1 MPRRSLAELRKLP
14 PSHTCRDM
22 EQLLTRSCWSSQDW
36 AAAIAMIAVYL
47 IFFIEFGAHR
57 IGKAK
62 MAKLNMDYGESS
74 SKLVGEES
82 TDSSAH

>member
-1 MPRRSLAELRKLP
+1 
-14 PSHTCRDM
+14 
-22 EQLLTRSCWSSQDW
+22 
-36 AAAIAMIAVYL
+36 MIAVYL

-82 TDSSAH
+82 TDSSPH